1 MNFIPFSSIFGDR
14 RPTRRIPLRTVLVV
28 PFVLQ
33 IFAAVG
39 LTGYVSLRNG
49 QRAVND
55 VASQLRREV
64 TARVDR
70 TLDSYLKVPHQ
81 ITQINQDAID
91 SGWINTETPRDW
103 RFHFWQ
109 QLQVFPGI
117 WSIGLGNEN
126 GSFSGVD
133 RVGNNQFVQAIA
145 DSENQH
151 VFELYEMNPQGDR
164 TKLLKHTHPYDPR
177 QRPWYKNAIA
187 EGRATW
193 SPVFKHIAE
202 PQLIISAARP
212 IYDLNRQRVGVA
224 VAHLELSM
232 VGNFLKTL
240 EKSHRGSVFIVERDG
255 KLVASSSN
263 ASLFQEKNGQLERIS
278 AVDSQDRLTQKT
290 TQFLTQKFGSL
301 DKIKTPQQL
310 EFDLN
315 GQRQFVEVSPFQ
327 DGKGLDWLAIV
338 SVPES
343 VFMGQI
349 NQNTRITVLLC
360 FAALGLATI
369 LGLYTSRWI
378 TDPILKLQQANEA
391 IAAGELDR
399 TVEDVNINELARLS
413 GAFNQM
419 VIQLKSAFT
428 VLEERVAERTVEL
441 QKAKEVADNANQA
454 KSEFLAN
461 MSHELRTP
469 LNGILGYAQILQ
481 RSEPLTN
488 KGRDGIGIIYQCG
501 SHLLTLINDILDL
514 SKIEARK
521 LELHPS
527 PLHFPSFLQ
536 SVVEISCIRAEQKGI
551 IFEFHADDTLPVGIA
566 ADEKRL
572 RQVLINL
579 LGNAIKFT
587 DQGYVTFTVESITLD
602 AQSSPAAPIIR
613 FSIKDTGVGMMP
625 DQVEKIFL
633 PFEQVGDTKKQTE
646 GTGLGLAISHKI
658 VSLMDSKIQVQS
670 EVGVGST
677 FWFEVELSEARDW
690 AASSRIVK
698 QGAIAGYEGEKRKIL
713 VIDDRWENR
722 SVLCNLLEPIGFEL
736 IEASNGQEGIM
747 QVLNQSPDLV
757 ITDLAMPVMD
767 GFEFLKKVRAHPK
780 LQDLI
785 VLVSSASVFD
795 IDRNKSIDA
804 GGTDFLPKPVQA
816 EELLT
821 QVQKYLQLDWVYDQ
835 SQDTQ
840 ESGELIVKTIHPPA
854 PEILHQLLEF
864 AEMGDTDAIMELVQ
878 PIQDSHTDAFIREVI
893 RLAQAC
899 EIDRLQAF
907 IQQYIA

>member
-1 MNFIPFSSIFGDR
+1 MKDHVAMSSSSNLNDR
-14 RPTRRIPLRTVLVV
+14 RPAHRISLRMVLVA

-39 LTGYVSLRNG
+39 LTGYFSLRNG

-64 TARVDR
+64 TARVDQN
-70 TLDSYLKVPHQ
+70 LHSYLDVPHQ
-81 ITQINQDAID
+81 ITQINQDVID
-91 SGWINTETPRDW
+91 SGWMNTQTPRDW

-126 GSFSGVD
+126 GNFSGVD
-133 RVGNNQFVQAIA
+133 RVGDNQFVQAVA
-145 DSENQH
+145 DLENKH
-151 VFELYEMNPQGDR
+151 VFELYELNPQGDR
-164 TKLLKHTHPYDPR
+164 TKLLKRKENYDPR

-187 EGRATW
+187 EGKATW

-202 PQLIISAARP
+202 PQLLISAARP
-212 IYDLNRQRVGVA
+212 IYNSNRQRLGVA
-224 VAHLELSM
+224 VAHLELSL

-255 KLVASSSN
+255 KLVASSSDV
-263 ASLFQEKNGQLERIS
+263 SLFQEKNGQTERTS
-278 AVDSQDRLTQKT
+278 AVDSQNRLTQKT
-290 TQFLTQKFGSL
+290 TQFLTQKFGTL
-301 DKIKTPQQL
+301 DKITTPQQL

-315 GQRQFVEVSPFQ
+315 GQRQFVEVSPFR
-327 DGKGLDWLAIV
+327 DNKGLDWLVIV

-343 VFMGQI
+343 VFMDQI
-349 NQNTRITVLLC
+349 NQNTRTTILLC

-369 LGLYTSRWI
+369 FGLYTSRWI
-378 TDPILKLQQANEA
+378 TRPIVKLQQASEA
-391 IAAGELDR
+391 IASGELDR
-399 TVEDVNINELARLS
+399 NVEDVNINELARLS

-419 VIQLKSAFT
+419 VIQLKSSFT
-428 VLEERVAERTVEL
+428 VLEERVTERTVEL
-441 QKAKEVADNANQA
+441 QKAKEVADNANQS

-481 RSEPLTN
+481 RSEPLTK
-488 KGRDGIGIIYQCG
+488 KGRDGISIIYQCG

-536 SVVEISCIRAEQKGI
+536 SVVEISRIRAEQKGI
-551 IFEFHADDTLPVGIA
+551 IFEFHADDTLPVGIT

-587 DQGYVTFTVESITLD
+587 DHGGVIFTIEPS
-602 AQSSPAAPIIR
+602 ARAAPMIR
-613 FSIKDTGVGMMP
+613 FSIKDTGIGMTAE
-625 DQVEKIFL
+625 QVEKIFL
-633 PFEQVGDTKKQTE
+633 PFEQVGDTKKQSE
-646 GTGLGLAISHKI
+646 GTGLGLAISLNI
-658 VSLMDSKIQVQS
+658 VSLMHSKIQVQS
-670 EVGVGST
+670 ELGVGST
-677 FWFEVELSEARDW
+677 FWFEVELPTATDW
-690 AASSRIVK
+690 ATSSRVVK
-698 QGAIAGYEGEKRKIL
+698 QGAIVGYAGQKRKIL

-722 SVLCNLLEPIGFEL
+722 SVLCNLLEPIGFEML
-736 IEASNGQEGIM
+736 EASNGQEGIDRA
-747 QVLNQSPDLV
+747 LHQSPDLV

-767 GFEFLKKVRAHPK
+767 GFEFLSKVRPHPK

-785 VLVSSASVFD
+785 VLVSSASVFE
-795 IDRNKSIDA
+795 IDRHKSIDA
-804 GGTDFLPKPVQA
+804 GGNDFLPKPVHA

-821 QVQKYLQLDWVYDQ
+821 QVQKYLQLSWIYDH
-835 SQDTQ
+835 SPDPQ
-840 ESGELIVKTIHPPA
+840 ESSDQKDEDIQPPD
-854 PEILHQLLEF
+854 PEILHQLLEL
-864 AEMGDTDAIMELVQ
+864 AEMGDPDAILELAQ
-878 PIQDSHTDAFIREVI
+878 DIQDSNTTAFIREI
-893 RLAQAC
+893 TRLAQAC
-899 EIDRLQAF
+899 EIKQLQAF
-907 IQQYIA
+907 IQKYINF